1 MNTHTAYLSLGSNI
15 DAEANIRSAMRA
27 LQADFR
33 DVLFSPVYRCPA
45 VGFEGDDFINL
56 AARIVTEMEP
66 LELRNYL
73 AELENR
79 HHRDRTVPRWSSRTL
94 DVDILL
100 YDDLCLISPVLE
112 IPRQEILTAAFSL
125 KPLADLAPDLIHPVT
140 RERIGDMWN
149 RFPHDEGGL
158 RQIVFELD

>member
-1 MNTHTAYLSLGSNI
+1 MNAHTAYLSLGSNI

-112 IPRQEILTAAFSL
+112 IPRREILTAAFSL
-125 KPLADLAPDLIHPVT
+125 KPLADLAPDLVHPVT